1 MAIDMIEQSDFGNFS
16 SGRLGLKSFADEDS
30 CANFDGSENFGMRGD
45 LEQYFNLFGSRTRKD
60 SIANVKREQD
70 AYWGAKPQK
79 TCADIKITLA
89 ENAID
94 IEKLTKLMATS
105 KEFWVQPAL
114 ETARKWQGEFKKMQA
129 RMNCLEIEAKEKA
142 EREKAETLD
151 TLKKLSDTSAEQI
164 KKDISELSGKDG
176 QGQKIFGLDRNVV
189 VYAGAGLGAILVFA
203 LILRK

>member
-1 MAIDMIEQSDFGNFS
+1 MAIEMIEKSDFGNFS
-16 SGRLGLKSFADEDS
+16 AGRLGLKSFADEDA
-30 CANFDGSENFGMRGD
+30 CANLDGSENFGMRGD

-60 SIANVKREQD
+60 SIANVKREQN
-70 AYWGAKPQK
+70 AYWSSKPQK
-79 TCADIKITLA
+79 TCSDIKITLA

-114 ETARKWQGEFKKMQA
+114 ETARQWQGEFKKMQA
-129 RMNCLEIEAKEKA
+129 RMDCEAIAAKEKA

-164 KKDISELSGKDG
+164 KKDISELSGQDG
-176 QGQKIFGLDRNVV
+176 QGQKIFGLDKNVV
-189 VYAGAGLGAILVFA
+189 MYAGAGLGAILVFA